1 MKEFKKINP
10 VKIFFEKVKDN
21 GEIEVNITTLDG
33 DGLLLDKVNE
43 SIYDSLSV
51 KNAVDIFSYTLMTD
65 KKGNLNEKK
74 KPNRSIKANRKR
86 I

>member
-1 MKEFKKINP
+1 M
-10 VKIFFEKVKDN
+10 KIFFEKVKDN